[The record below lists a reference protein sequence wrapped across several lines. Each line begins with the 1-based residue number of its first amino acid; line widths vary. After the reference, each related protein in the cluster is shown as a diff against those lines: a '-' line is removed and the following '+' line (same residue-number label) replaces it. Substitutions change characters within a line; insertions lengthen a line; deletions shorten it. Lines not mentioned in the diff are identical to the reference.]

1 MRQFV
6 IAIALCA
13 VLLRLSAALCLP
25 MTTPRALRMQV
36 QGPQGDARSTAAA
49 LRTEAHALAS
59 LGGKALLSTI
69 TAAGLSAALPS
80 LASARAS
87 AKVWEKV
94 ELPVRET
101 LFDISFDPSRPEHG
115 WVVGAKGTFLETF
128 DEGKTWA
135 TRSFS
140 NLDEDEDINY
150 RFEVASLN
158 DNEGWIIGK
167 PAIMLHTR

>member
-1 MRQFV
+1 M
-6 IAIALCA
+6 
-13 VLLRLSAALCLP
+13 
-25 MTTPRALRMQV
+25 
-36 QGPQGDARSTAAA
+36 
-49 LRTEAHALAS
+49 AS
-59 LGGKALLSTI
+59 LGGKALLSTM
-69 TAAGLSAALPS
+69 TAVGLNAALPS

-115 WVVGAKGTFLETF
+115 WLVGAKGTFLETF

-135 TRSFS
+135 TRTFN

-167 PAIMLHTR
+167 PAIMLHTRCVRPTADWLCKSPSLTLKSNHQPPSPFRLTGTAASSSSAFPCPPSCPESP